1 MKWLPGQLRESARSV
16 HKCFPTLTH
25 SNCESVPATYVA
37 RSRNPGEVRLAG
49 HVSPPRLAKRV
60 GSALS
65 DCHPTRSNT
74 ASTSTQ
80 GCLVTW
86 PSLSSHATRSAGC
99 VPPKKRLVSPL
110 ELACRP
116 RPGCNPCRF
125 EPSAL
130 CTREACCQEVSSNMP
145 SKTGAEGTSSARPGG
160 RNAKPVG
167 SDGPF
172 ACVTPL
178 VSARQAPCELPSALQ
193 GSRPLAPKPT

>member
-99 VPPKKRLVSPL
+99 VPPKKRLVSLWNSPVVHVPAAIPAGL
-110 ELACRP
+110 SLQLFVHVRP
-116 RPGCNPCRF
+116 
-125 EPSAL
+125 
-130 CTREACCQEVSSNMP
+130 V
-145 SKTGAEGTSSARPGG
+145 ARRSPATCP
-160 RNAKPVG
+160 AK
-167 SDGPF
+167 
-172 ACVTPL
+172 
-178 VSARQAPCELPSALQ
+178 
-193 GSRPLAPKPT
+193 LAPKAQAQRGLVAETPSLLVQTDRSHALLHW